1 MIPRCLS
8 SIFIALLLWL
18 PTDTYADQDRQR
30 QAAVAIRDSAL
41 ADNRAFE
48 TLSSLTQEV
57 GPRMAGSEG
66 DRAAVA
72 WALNRLQVL
81 GFDRVVA
88 EDVSVP
94 RWERGIAVAEI
105 RTPFPQALA
114 AVALG
119 GSIGTPDAGIEAPVI
134 RVEDLPG
141 LQALTENEVA
151 GKIVYLARRTERSRN
166 AIGYARAVPGRYNG
180 PVVAAERGAV
190 AFVIRSV
197 GTSNARLAHTGA
209 TTYVVGK
216 PRIPAIAISN
226 PDADLLDYQIATGK
240 PVTLAMKVTSRTLPA
255 TRSANVIGEM
265 QGSDPAAGI
274 VLLGAHLDSWD
285 LGTGAIDD
293 GAGVAIVT
301 EAARQVN
308 QAGAHKRTIR
318 VVLYANEERGL
329 SGANAY
335 AQAHRDELAKHV
347 VAMEADMG
355 AGKAWR
361 LSSRVADEHWPRVQ
375 SWMSLFESLGVE
387 PGANNARGG
396 ADIAVLGRSG
406 VPLMSFNQD
415 ATAYFDYHHTASD
428 TLDKVDPAELSQVVA
443 AYSALTYLLAND
455 EEGFGRLPPPSTPGQ

>member
-1 MIPRCLS
+1 MPK
-8 SIFIALLLWL
+8 FIRIILITLFWL
-18 PTDTYADQDRQR
+18 PLSTAGASDQSELLQT
-30 QAAVAIRDSAL
+30 AAGIRDRAL
-41 ADNRAFE
+41 QTNRAYE
-48 TLSSLTQEV
+48 TLSSLTHEV

-72 WALNRLQVL
+72 WALTRLQAL

-105 RTPFPQALA
+105 QAPFPHSLA
-114 AVALG
+114 TVALG
-119 GSIGTPDAGIEAPVI
+119 GSISTPDSGIEAPVI
-134 RVEDLPG
+134 RVEDLAE
-141 LQALTENEVA
+141 LQTLTANEVS
-151 GKIVYLARRTERSRN
+151 GKIVYIARRTERSRS
-166 AIGYARAVPGRYNG
+166 AVGYARSVSGRYTG
-180 PVVAAERGAV
+180 PVAAAERGAV

-226 PDADLLDYQIATGK
+226 PDADLLDYQIASGK
-240 PVTLAMKVTSRTLPA
+240 TVTLAMKVTARTLPA
-255 TRSANVIGEM
+255 TRSANIVADM
-265 QGSDPAAGI
+265 QGTHPDSGI

-301 EAARQVN
+301 EAARQVRL
-308 QAGAHKRTIR
+308 AGPHRRTIR

-335 AQAHRDELAKHV
+335 AQAHRDELENHV

-355 AGKAWR
+355 GGRVWR
-361 LSSRVADEHWPRVQ
+361 LSSRVADPHWPRVQ
-375 SWMSLFESLGVE
+375 TWMPLFEPLGVE
-387 PGANNARGG
+387 PGDNAARGG

-428 TLDKVDPAELSQVVA
+428 TLDKVNPADLSQVVA
-443 AYSALTYLLAND
+443 AYSALAYLLAND
-455 EEGFGRLPPPSTPGQ
+455 DEAFGRLPLPTAPPQ